1 MPRKATVVRNTRE
14 TRISVTIDL
23 DGRGAADVH
32 TGIGFFDHMLDGFA
46 RHGLFDLA
54 VHCDGDLFVDGH
66 HTIEDTGI
74 ALGTAIRQALGDKR
88 GIARFGSCLLPMDET
103 LCLCAVDLSGRPYF
117 VWDAAFTAP
126 ACGGMDTQMAREFFY
141 AVSYAAAMD
150 VHLKVLYG
158 ENDHH
163 KLEALFKAFA
173 RALDAATR
181 IDSRVEGVP
190 STKGSL

>member
-23 DGRGAADVH
+23 DGAGRADVH

-46 RHGLFDLA
+46 RHGLFDLT
-54 VHCDGDLFVDGH
+54 VRCDGDLFVDSH

-74 ALGTAIRQALGDKR
+74 ALGTALRQALGDKR
-88 GIARFGSCLLPMDET
+88 GLTRFGSCLLPMDET
-103 LCLCAVDLSGRPYF
+103 LALCAVDLSGRPYF
-117 VWDAAFTAP
+117 VWEAAFATP

-141 AVSYAAAMD
+141 AVSYAAAMNL
-150 VHLKVLYG
+150 HLKVLYG

-181 IDSRVEGVP
+181 LDDRVEGVP